1 MKKCWLVLLMLFM
14 SGCSSKL
21 AYNNLNWLIYWYM
34 DDYVELNDQQEAI
47 FDKRLEQW
55 IDWHRSEEM
64 PRYIAH
70 LNAVR
75 NDLNDDSLTE
85 SRLLSHYEKATAH
98 WQRLR
103 AEITPEL
110 ANMAQKLSDEQVIRL
125 FAALEKDNKESESS
139 IKEIDEKSPEEQAKQ
154 RIEDLREDMS
164 SRIGA
169 LTDEQKAIIDRFAP
183 TFKRSSRLWLDYRR
197 DLQRRARA
205 LFANRENNPDFVDDL
220 TALMMNPEQY
230 RSPEF
235 LDVWNNNRTQHAKLA
250 AEISQTLTAKQKR
263 KLVAQIDDMISDL
276 EDLLDD

>member
-183 TFKRSSRLWLDYRR
+183 TFKPIMAGL
-197 DLQRRARA
+197 
-205 LFANRENNPDFVDDL
+205 
-220 TALMMNPEQY
+220 
-230 RSPEF
+230 SP
-235 LDVWNNNRTQHAKLA
+235 
-250 AEISQTLTAKQKR
+250 
-263 KLVAQIDDMISDL
+263 
-276 EDLLDD
+276 